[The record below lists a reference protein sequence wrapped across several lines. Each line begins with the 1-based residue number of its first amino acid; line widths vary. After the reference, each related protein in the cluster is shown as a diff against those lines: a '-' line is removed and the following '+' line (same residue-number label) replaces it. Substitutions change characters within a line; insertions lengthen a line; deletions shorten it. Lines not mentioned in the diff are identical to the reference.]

1 MNYIGQIALIL
12 ILTLLAGAISQRV
25 GMPAVIGQLLVGV
38 LLGPGLLGIL
48 QNTALMH
55 AGSEI
60 GVIILMFI
68 AGIES
73 DLDLLRKY
81 FKPAISVAAIG
92 VLFPMVAF
100 TVYGQ
105 WLGQSFE
112 KAIFWGVIFAATS
125 VSISVEVLREFK
137 RLNTKEGATIL
148 GAAVVDDIIA
158 VILLSIFVSSF
169 GVGEAGKTNLVVT
182 TGYQFIYFVLVIAVV
197 KWGAPVLLKLAERLP
212 VHGSVAITSLFL
224 CLSMAWLADATGLSA
239 VVGAF
244 FAGVAVSQ
252 TEFQSEVSTSVSSV
266 GYTFFIPIFFVSI
279 GLDMT
284 FGGIIKNF
292 GFIVI
297 MTGLAIVTKL
307 VGGAIGARLTNLNWH
322 SAIAI
327 GSGMVSR
334 GEMALIIAQ
343 IGLGA
348 HLMATNLYSEI
359 IIVIVLSTIVA
370 PLLLK
375 WSLGH
380 VVAKS

>member
-1 MNYIGQIALIL
+1 
-12 ILTLLAGAISQRV
+12 
-25 GMPAVIGQLLVGV
+25 
-38 LLGPGLLGIL
+38 
-48 QNTALMH
+48 
-55 AGSEI
+55 
-60 GVIILMFI
+60 
-68 AGIES
+68 
-73 DLDLLRKY
+73 
-81 FKPAISVAAIG
+81 
-92 VLFPMVAF
+92 
-100 TVYGQ
+100 
-105 WLGQSFE
+105 
-112 KAIFWGVIFAATS
+112 
-125 VSISVEVLREFK
+125 
-137 RLNTKEGATIL
+137 
-148 GAAVVDDIIA
+148 
-158 VILLSIFVSSF
+158 
-169 GVGEAGKTNLVVT
+169 
-182 TGYQFIYFVLVIAVV
+182 
-197 KWGAPVLLKLAERLP
+197 
-212 VHGSVAITSLFL
+212 
-224 CLSMAWLADATGLSA
+224 
-239 VVGAF
+239 
-244 FAGVAVSQ
+244 
-252 TEFQSEVSTSVSSV
+252 
-266 GYTFFIPIFFVSI
+266 
-279 GLDMT
+279 MT